1 MSAAHTDIAELRP
14 AAQDLAARLPPL
26 LAEAQRLAASVVMGS
41 HGRRQA
47 GAGEEFW
54 QFRPALPGDEWRR
67 IDWRRSARSDAHFI
81 RQQEWQAAQSVL
93 FWIDGAQSMRFTG
106 ARGRDSKGARAALLG
121 LAAMILLLRGGERVG
136 LFEDS
141 EPPRSGETQ
150 IDRICAQIA
159 SRDEGEDYGLPAERV
174 FARHSRAVFL
184 SDFLGDPER
193 LDSVLSNAAAR
204 GVSGAL
210 VHLLDPMEES
220 FPYDGRTE
228 FRSMAGALRFETLRA
243 RGLRDD
249 YLERLAAL
257 KARLQGAAE
266 RAGWR
271 YLCHHTDQP
280 AQPALMWLYQ
290 TLEAGR

>member
-1 MSAAHTDIAELRP
+1 LTASPANIAELRP
-14 AAQDLAARLPPL
+14 GAQELAARLPPL
-26 LAEAQRLAASVVMGS
+26 LAEARRLAGSVVMGS

-81 RQQEWQAAQSVL
+81 RQREWQAAQSVL
-93 FWIDGAQSMRFTG
+93 FWIDGAQSMRFKG
-106 ARGRDSKGARAALLG
+106 ASGRDSKGARAALLG

-136 LFEDS
+136 LIEDG

-150 IDRICAQIA
+150 IDRICAQLA
-159 SRDEGEDYGLPAERV
+159 SRAEGEDYGLPAERI

-193 LDSVLSNAAAR
+193 LESVLSGAAAR

-210 VHLLDPMEES
+210 VHLLDPLEES

-243 RGLRDD
+243 RGLRDA

-257 KARLQGAAE
+257 KARLQAAAE

-280 AQPALMWLYQ
+280 AQPALMWLYES
-290 TLEAGR
+290 LEAGR